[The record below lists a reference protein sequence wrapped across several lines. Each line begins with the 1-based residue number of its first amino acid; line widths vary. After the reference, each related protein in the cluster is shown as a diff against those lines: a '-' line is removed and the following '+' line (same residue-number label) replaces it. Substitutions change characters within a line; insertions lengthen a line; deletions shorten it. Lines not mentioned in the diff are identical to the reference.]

1 MEKKPITQPL
11 TNANPSDTDTSAVF
25 AQEQEHLSATYGKL
39 QEMEKNLEDRI
50 GAIEEKAAAEKLDI
64 RENLAL
70 NFEGDSE
77 SMETYIEVEVMN
89 HTIDQYNKAGPGET
103 PPEGTQ
109 FCQSPATVRA
119 G

>member
-89 HTIDQYNKAGPGET
+89 HTIVGIHAATSRLNLSQLFNPDGINT
-103 PPEGTQ
+103 PISRE
-109 FCQSPATVRA
+109 
-119 G
+119 

>member
-39 QEMEKNLEDRI
+39 QEMEKDLEDRI

-77 SMETYIEVEVMN
+77 SMETYIEDEVMN
-89 HTIDQYNKAGPGET
+89 HTIDQYNMDRDTAAGKM
-103 PPEGTQ
+103 
-109 FCQSPATVRA
+109 SRVKRLL
-119 G
+119 